1 MSSEA
6 LLEIANNAIVTGANN
21 LTMLLGVEVEFGQ
34 PSLYDA
40 EPELDGSVEKLVLV
54 KVSFTEG
61 IEGDTTLAFTSEE
74 AAQMVELMLTGMEY
88 TEDDIF
94 GELGISALG
103 EAMNQFVAG
112 IGRALG
118 EHKGYLVNISTP
130 QVSIIEAG
138 EQKLSPE
145 VPDLVVGWQGMI
157 GPTPG
162 RLFWTMTPDVVAA
175 LTPEALAPQP
185 APPPQ
190 EAAPQPQAVAPA
202 APAAPAAPTPSQ
214 TPTPTATASPSE
226 LGRLADVQLDVSVE
240 LGRSQIPIQE
250 LLALDE
256 GGVIRLGRRVGE
268 PVDLMVNGLATAR
281 GEIVVVDGR
290 LGLRVTELIA

>member
-1 MSSEA
+1 MNTEA
-6 LLEIANNAIVTGANN
+6 LLEIANHAIVSGAKN
-21 LTMLLGVEVEFGQ
+21 LTMLLGVEVEFGT
-34 PSLYDA
+34 PSPLAA
-40 EPELDGSVEKLVLV
+40 EPAVGEDVERLVLV

-74 AAQMVELMLTGMEY
+74 ASQMVELMLAGMEY
-88 TEDDIF
+88 SEDDIF

-118 EHKGYLVNISTP
+118 EQKGYLVNISTP
-130 QVSIIEAG
+130 QVSIIDVAD
-138 EQKLSPE
+138 QNLSRE
-145 VPDLVVGWQGMI
+145 VPDLVIGWEGMI

-162 RLFWTMTPDVVAA
+162 RLFWNMTPGVVAA
-175 LTPEALAPQP
+175 LSPTEEP
-185 APPPQ
+185 A
-190 EAAPQPQAVAPA
+190 AAPQAPEPAAAASAPA
-202 APAAPAAPTPSQ
+202 ATPASSAAAAQPAAMAAS
-214 TPTPTATASPSE
+214 TPTD
-226 LGRLADVQLDVSVE
+226 LGRLADVKLDVSVE
-240 LGRSQIPIQE
+240 LGRSRIPIQE